1 MTRKEQLIEYLNN
14 QTGPVEIVF
23 EDGIQ
28 VFENLKRF
36 LKLVR
41 MRFNENLYYRPLGQ
55 IVTWGP
61 DVFVEEPVVEEAII
75 EEEAFEE
82 VFVEEPVVEEPIIEE
97 EVVVVEEEIF
107 VEPIEEEIFIE
118 EQTEQIEQTEQTEE
132 KQNGEE

>member
-28 VFENLKRF
+28 VFENLKHF

-41 MRFNENLYYRPLGQ
+41 TRFNENLYYRPLGQ

-61 DVFVEEPVVEEAII
+61 DVF
-75 EEEAFEE
+75 EE
-82 VFVEEPVVEEPIIEE
+82 VFVEEPVVEE
-97 EVVVVEEEIF
+97 VVVEEEVF
-107 VEPIEEEIFIE
+107 VEPIAEEAIVEEPIAFEEEVFVE